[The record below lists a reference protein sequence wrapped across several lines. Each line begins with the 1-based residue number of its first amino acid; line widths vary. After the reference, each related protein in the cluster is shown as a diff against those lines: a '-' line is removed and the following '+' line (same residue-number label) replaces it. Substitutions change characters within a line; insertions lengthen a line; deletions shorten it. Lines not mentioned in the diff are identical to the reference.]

1 MWIVYLSIAA
11 IIVSLA
17 YLGFIA
23 FKTFKAT
30 KPAINRLNETVARV
44 QQKADT
50 LKVESDALTKSQQE
64 IMADI
69 DYKKEAV
76 SFTTDAAKDTLATIK
91 KLVKI
96 RPMAKLRRKKKSR
109 TPAY

>member
-11 IIVSLA
+11 VILSLA
-17 YLGFIA
+17 YLGFAA
-23 FKTFKAT
+23 FKTFKEA

-50 LKVESDALTKSQQE
+50 LKVESDQLAKSQQE
-64 IMADI
+64 LIADI

-76 SFTTDAAKDTLATIK
+76 TFTADAAKDTLSTFK

-96 RPMAKLRRKKKSR
+96 RPSIKLKGKKKTR

>member
-11 IIVSLA
+11 IILSLG
-17 YLGFIA
+17 YLGYVA
-23 FKTFKAT
+23 FKAFKEA
-30 KPAINRLNETVARV
+30 KPALNRLNETIARV

-50 LKVESDALTKSQQE
+50 LKVESDQLTKSQQE
-64 IMADI
+64 LLADI

-76 SFTTDAAKDTLATIK
+76 SFTADAAKDTLATVK

-96 RPMAKLRRKKKSR
+96 RPVAKLNRRKKSR